1 MARPGTAEGGMIV
14 GKRGWIVF
22 YHDGREILRIS
33 KNGLHEGELQ
43 ATIGLLAYERGIS
56 ESDIEFA
63 EVG

>member
-1 MARPGTAEGGMIV
+1 MSVR
-14 GKRGWIVF
+14 KRGWIVF

-43 ATIGLLAYERGIS
+43 DTIGLLAYERGIS
-56 ESDIEFA
+56 EGDIEFA